1 MKLVVTE
8 KNDAAVKIAD
18 LLGAS
23 KPKADKVFNTPVY
36 RFEVE
41 GEEWVT
47 IGLRG
52 HILEPD
58 FTPSLTY
65 KKRGGWEG
73 VTAEGEM
80 LPAVVPDSLAKPPF
94 KKKKPFT
101 ADGVELKGWKMEAL
115 PYLIYAPIEKLPK
128 EKDIIRSLKNLAKK
142 ADSIVIATDFDREG
156 ELIGSDALSCC
167 REVNATA
174 PVSRARYSAFTKP
187 EITHAFANLV
197 PMDDD
202 LAAAGGSRR
211 DIDLIWGAVLTRY
224 LTLVKFAGYGNV
236 RSSGRVQTPT
246 LAIIVERERE
256 RMAFVPEDYWVIR
269 GAFDG
274 AAAAGPTPGDGPEA
288 FEAPHATA
296 RFKAEAEVAA
306 AMARVEGAV
315 SARVASV
322 EKKRRKVPAPVPF
335 NTTSLMAAAS
345 AEGISPARCMRIAES
360 LYMDGYIS
368 YPRVDNTVYP
378 DSLDLAE
385 VVNAIAAN
393 PAYGPYCKQLLSA
406 GPLKATRG
414 KTETTD
420 HPPIY
425 PTAAA
430 TPDDLSAAD
439 YKLYNLIARPR

>member
-128 EKDIIRSLKNLAKK
+128 EKDIIRSLKNLAK
-142 ADSIVIATDFDREG
+142 
-156 ELIGSDALSCC
+156 
-167 REVNATA
+167 
-174 PVSRARYSAFTKP
+174 
-187 EITHAFANLV
+187 
-197 PMDDD
+197 
-202 LAAAGGSRR
+202 
-211 DIDLIWGAVLTRY
+211 
-224 LTLVKFAGYGNV
+224 
-236 RSSGRVQTPT
+236 
-246 LAIIVERERE
+246 
-256 RMAFVPEDYWVIR
+256 
-269 GAFDG
+269 
-274 AAAAGPTPGDGPEA
+274 
-288 FEAPHATA
+288 
-296 RFKAEAEVAA
+296 
-306 AMARVEGAV
+306 
-315 SARVASV
+315 
-322 EKKRRKVPAPVPF
+322 
-335 NTTSLMAAAS
+335 
-345 AEGISPARCMRIAES
+345 
-360 LYMDGYIS
+360 
-368 YPRVDNTVYP
+368 
-378 DSLDLAE
+378 
-385 VVNAIAAN
+385 
-393 PAYGPYCKQLLSA
+393 
-406 GPLKATRG
+406 
-414 KTETTD
+414 
-420 HPPIY
+420 
-425 PTAAA
+425 
-430 TPDDLSAAD
+430 
-439 YKLYNLIARPR
+439 